1 MNFPN
6 PATASIK
13 VLLVDDHPLVL
24 DGIQARL
31 EAADGI
37 DVIGLAANGQQA
49 LERSAELQPDV
60 VLMDVS
66 MPVMNGIEAS
76 AHFQRDYPQ
85 VKVLILSMH
94 DSREYIMQL
103 MHSGARGYVL
113 KDVGCEELI
122 KAIETV
128 YQGNTYFSQ
137 GASQSLFNPDTE
149 APLTSGDEQ
158 SPALTKREQT
168 VLRLLAQGSSNKQ
181 IASELNISVRTVET
195 HRQNIKA
202 KLGIQTAAGLARYA
216 IENNL
221 VGP

>member
-1 MNFPN
+1 MTPQQRDGAN
-6 PATASIK
+6 IK

-31 EAADGI
+31 EAVPGI
-37 DVIGLAANGQQA
+37 EVIGLAGNGREA
-49 LERSAELQPDV
+49 LALSAELKPDV

-76 AHFQRDYPQ
+76 SHFQRDFPDIR
-85 VKVLILSMH
+85 VLILSMH

-128 YQGNTYFSQ
+128 HQGNTYFSQ
-137 GASQSLFNPDTE
+137 GASQSLFNPDAE
-149 APLTSGDEQ
+149 ASPTPDQ
-158 SPALTKREQT
+158 SPLLTKREQT
-168 VLRLLAQGSSNKQ
+168 VLRSLAQGSSNKQ
-181 IASELNISVRTVET
+181 IARELNISVRTVET
-195 HRQNIKA
+195 HRQNIKT

-221 VGP
+221 AGP

>member
-1 MNFPN
+1 MIPQQSDS
-6 PATASIK
+6 AGIR

-31 EAADGI
+31 ESAPGI
-37 DVIGLAANGQQA
+37 EVIGLAGNGREA
-49 LERSAELQPDV
+49 LELSARLNPDV

-76 AHFQRDYPQ
+76 SLFQRDYPDIR
-85 VKVLILSMH
+85 VLILSMH

-128 YQGNTYFSQ
+128 HQGNTYFSQ
-137 GASQSLFNPDTE
+137 GASQSLFNPDAEKAAGTE
-149 APLTSGDEQ
+149 TQNPL
-158 SPALTKREQT
+158 LTKREQT

-181 IASELNISVRTVET
+181 IAKELNISVRTVET
-195 HRQNIKA
+195 HRQNIKT